1 MPWNQEQCI
10 QCCSRTCLHL
20 CALVLEPKLDLQWL
34 EAELPAQLL
43 PLLVIWVWALLKEPD
58 PWQFIKTLQTIIRHE
73 PEKNAFQWCF
83 KEEEFKS
90 WFLRFHFLDLML
102 GVAVVPLLLVR
113 PLVGVFLT
121 VIARGA
127 IGILAARLAL
137 KLICQCVGAAMDD
150 VVAAVHCTGWDLIKE
165 LLLERLLQVM
175 AV

>member
-1 MPWNQEQCI
+1 
-10 QCCSRTCLHL
+10 
-20 CALVLEPKLDLQWL
+20 
-34 EAELPAQLL
+34 
-43 PLLVIWVWALLKEPD
+43 
-58 PWQFIKTLQTIIRHE
+58 
-73 PEKNAFQWCF
+73 
-83 KEEEFKS
+83 
-90 WFLRFHFLDLML
+90 ML

-137 KLICQCVGAAMDD
+137 KLICQCVGAAMD
-150 VVAAVHCTGWDLIKE
+150 VVAAVHCTGWDLIIE

>member
-1 MPWNQEQCI
+1 
-10 QCCSRTCLHL
+10 
-20 CALVLEPKLDLQWL
+20 
-34 EAELPAQLL
+34 
-43 PLLVIWVWALLKEPD
+43 
-58 PWQFIKTLQTIIRHE
+58 
-73 PEKNAFQWCF
+73 
-83 KEEEFKS
+83 
-90 WFLRFHFLDLML
+90 ML

-150 VVAAVHCTGWDLIKE
+150 VVAAVHSTGWDLIKDLLLE
-165 LLLERLLQVM
+165 LLLQLM